1 MSEHRSRPAARS
13 TANGNTA
20 SRESAAAAKNHR
32 AAHLGDFT
40 VTPRVLLI
48 SAWALLVGGAS
59 AVTALALLRLI
70 GLITNVVFY
79 QRVATSLVAPGG
91 AHHPWWLVLAAPAV
105 GGLVVGLMA
114 RYGSEKIRGH
124 GMPEAIEAILTGG
137 SKVAP
142 RVAVLKPVSA
152 AVSIGTGGPFGAEG
166 PIIMTGGAIGSIL
179 AQLLRLSA
187 DERKTLLVA
196 GAAGGMAATFN
207 SPMAAV
213 LLAVELLLFEW
224 RPRSFVPV
232 VAAVSVAT
240 IVRGPLL
247 GTAPLFGVSTAGL
260 HLNAGVDALCL
271 VSGVTGGLLAV
282 GATALVYLAEDGF
295 AKLPIHWMWWPAM
308 GAVVVGII
316 GYFAPQ
322 TMGVGYTNISLLLTG
337 SVPMNILFS
346 LCVLKFI
353 SWAVSLGSG
362 TSGGTLAPLFTIGGG
377 LGMLM
382 GILAMR
388 FFPDL
393 HINLATAALVGMA
406 AMFAGAS
413 RALLTSIVF
422 ALETTGQWHGLL
434 PLIGA
439 CTASYFVS
447 FFLMKGSIMTEKME
461 RHGLTPPETFEPDV
475 LEQVLARNAMD
486 TNVSVLSADNTVLEA
501 REWIKQHAGEEE
513 FTTFIVTDKEE
524 KLLGLVQ
531 RLDIFS
537 KQYDNNAL
545 IASLI
550 KDRVAYIYP
559 NNQLSLAIDIMD
571 KYDVDV
577 LPVVK
582 RDETHKVIGVI
593 SRRGIFSVYHKRR
606 NEDELYKQTIS
617 IKQRSM
623 RMIVRGKQLFLRDKG

>member
-1 MSEHRSRPAARS
+1 MEKHRLPKDRTGSSDVIPISVSLSRPGYPEGAEPPPSKNYILRRVFYLSLQVIFNAIIIGFIAKILVALIDLITNFCFYGKIS
-13 TANGNTA
+13 F
-20 SRESAAAAKNHR
+20 SAAAPTAEHV
-32 AAHLGDFT
+32 GMF
-40 VTPRVLLI
+40 VVLI
-48 SAWALLVGGAS
+48 
-59 AVTALALLRLI
+59 
-70 GLITNVVFY
+70 
-79 QRVATSLVAPGG
+79 P
-91 AHHPWWLVLAAPAV
+91 
-105 GGLVVGLMA
+105 VVGALIVGVMA
-114 RYGSEKIRGH
+114 RFGSPGIRGH
-124 GMPEAIEAILTGG
+124 GIPEAMEQVLTNE
-137 SKVAP
+137 SRIPP
-142 RVAVLKPVSA
+142 RITFLKPLSA
-152 AVSIGTGGPFGAEG
+152 AIAIGTGGPFGAEG
-166 PIIMTGGAIGSIL
+166 PIISTGGALGSL
-179 AQLLRLSA
+179 AGQLMRINA
-187 DERKTLLVA
+187 NERKIMLTA
-196 GAAGGMAATFN
+196 GACAGMAAIFG
-207 SPMAAV
+207 SPISGI
-213 LLAVELLLFEW
+213 LLAVELLLFEFS
-224 RPRSFVPV
+224 PRSIIPV
-232 VAAVSVAT
+232 ALSCATGAAMHYLLFSTSPIFAMPSIPSPSSVAIIT
-240 IVRGPLL
+240 YTVFGILL
-247 GTAPLFGVSTAGL
+247 GIAAAYVSK
-260 HLNAGVDALCL
+260 
-271 VSGVTGGLLAV
+271 S
-282 GATALVYLAEDGF
+282 VYMIEDLF

-308 GAVVVGII
+308 GAVVVGVI

-346 LCVLKFI
+346 LCVLKFV

-623 RMIVRGKQLFLRDKG
+623 RMIVRGKQFFLRDKG